1 MEMRSIYA
9 GAAERGMN
17 MNNITF
23 SPGTL
28 YMGSPDGEMN
38 SIGEVKETNFYDP
51 VTDAAGVPIHETLTR
66 SETTRTITLT
76 QNQVNALFDA
86 IYDMRGKVINLV
98 REKGYPRIAHLI
110 SHARKSRTRK
120 KNLFRAYRI
129 LEREE

>member
-1 MEMRSIYA
+1 
-9 GAAERGMN
+9 

-38 SIGEVKETNFYDP
+38 SIGDVEKLNFYEP
-51 VTDAAGVPIHETLTR
+51 VADAADVPIYVTLTS
-66 SETTRTITLT
+66 SEATLT
-76 QNQVNALFDA
+76 TSLTQAQVNALYDV
-86 IYDMRGKVINLV
+86 IYDIRGMVINLV

-110 SHARKSRTRK
+110 LHARKSRTRK

-129 LEREE
+129 LDREE